1 MEREVG
7 EVQLCLRGKAADEA
21 REVTLR
27 LREEVENVQ
36 RLRAPSHDVEYGL
49 N

>member
-1 MEREVG
+1 MEGEVG
-7 EVQLCLRGKAADEA
+7 EVQLRLRGEAADEA
-21 REVTLR
+21 REVALR

-36 RLRAPSHDVEYGL
+36 RLHAARHDIEYGL